1 VVLSLDSDKGATSIS
16 IQQKETRQTMATQF
30 ADIVFV
36 VDASQSMGPCFDQ
49 LRKNLETLMTTMRQ
63 ARFRPRLGLLTHAAG
78 IGPNGPVY
86 DHQFIGGEGQEML
99 SSLYQRGGQNARS
112 DDFFTEDPRRFTK
125 ALSTV
130 KPQGNEDMLL
140 ALDIALDFPFGP
152 LAKSRRAVALFT
164 DEPAEEGIDEG
175 ESSRKIE
182 ALINKIQT
190 RHIQLFLVTPESKGY
205 EILSEAD
212 KCEWEEVDGGDGL
225 AGFDFKQLLADMGKS
240 ISVATLQSSREKDWP
255 RALFGQ
261 DRWSADR
268 SADDT
273 SRHLVLNTGES
284 TTLSTSNG
292 PITNV
297 AVKLKWTK
305 AVDLDLHAFYMT
317 RDGKEHHVSFM
328 NKDAGHGIRLD
339 QDSGVGDTAGA
350 NEENLTVSTLEG
362 IDRILFAT
370 NIYGGKKSNDR
381 FANYDG
387 KIQFTT
393 NHGQVIDV
401 PLQAQ
406 QKGNW
411 CVLSILDNS
420 GQNSS
425 VVTSINAVIDHDPS
439 LHNY

>member
-1 VVLSLDSDKGATSIS
+1 
-16 IQQKETRQTMATQF
+16 
-30 ADIVFV
+30 
-36 VDASQSMGPCFDQ
+36 
-49 LRKNLETLMTTMRQ
+49 
-63 ARFRPRLGLLTHAAG
+63 
-78 IGPNGPVY
+78 
-86 DHQFIGGEGQEML
+86 
-99 SSLYQRGGQNARS
+99 
-112 DDFFTEDPRRFTK
+112 
-125 ALSTV
+125 
-130 KPQGNEDMLL
+130 
-140 ALDIALDFPFGP
+140 
-152 LAKSRRAVALFT
+152 
-164 DEPAEEGIDEG
+164 
-175 ESSRKIE
+175 
-182 ALINKIQT
+182 
-190 RHIQLFLVTPESKGY
+190 
-205 EILSEAD
+205 
-212 KCEWEEVDGGDGL
+212 
-225 AGFDFKQLLADMGKS
+225 MGKS